1 MTAALDLNA
10 IAQFSAERMV
20 GCLVEGVILT
30 AFAGLLLRVIG
41 RQNSGTRFAVW
52 FSVLLAIP
60 ALAMSGGVW
69 ASAPG
74 HGPATT
80 VPVISMRAS
89 WALYLLGAWALL
101 ASVGLLRV
109 AVGLWHLYR
118 LRKSCIAI
126 EATSLDRPLQEML
139 RRFQASR
146 AVTICVSE
154 QVQAPTAVGLLK
166 PAVVIPEW
174 LMRELSTQELQQVM
188 LHELTH
194 LRRRDDW
201 TNLFQKILKALLF
214 FHPAVWWVEQRI
226 SLEREMAC
234 DDAVLAETADP
245 RTYAQCLVHLAEKSL
260 VRRSLAL
267 AQAAVSRIGQTSRR
281 VVQILDGDRPRTTQ
295 VWKPAVSLV
304 AVVSCASLVF
314 LGWAPQLVAFRDGTA
329 GVVANAA
336 AVAPVLQAAAKEP
349 VPAGVQDAAPKPAPR
364 RMQASPQV
372 LAAKMHAKSTALQ
385 RDDSAFESRLAQQTV
400 APAVVPARSAD
411 EGMMPP
417 ATFLVFVESRSYGAY
432 GLLEWQVA
440 VWRITVQQQ
449 TDSPTAKGIT
459 RKSI

>member
-1 MTAALDLNA
+1 
-10 IAQFSAERMV
+10 
-20 GCLVEGVILT
+20 
-30 AFAGLLLRVIG
+30 
-41 RQNSGTRFAVW
+41 
-52 FSVLLAIP
+52 
-60 ALAMSGGVW
+60 
-69 ASAPG
+69 
-74 HGPATT
+74 
-80 VPVISMRAS
+80 
-89 WALYLLGAWALL
+89 
-101 ASVGLLRV
+101 
-109 AVGLWHLYR
+109 
-118 LRKSCIAI
+118 
-126 EATSLDRPLQEML
+126 
-139 RRFQASR
+139 
-146 AVTICVSE
+146 
-154 QVQAPTAVGLLK
+154 
-166 PAVVIPEW
+166 
-174 LMRELSTQELQQVM
+174 
-188 LHELTH
+188 
-194 LRRRDDW
+194 
-201 TNLFQKILKALLF
+201 
-214 FHPAVWWVEQRI
+214 
-226 SLEREMAC
+226 
-234 DDAVLAETADP
+234 
-245 RTYAQCLVHLAEKSL
+245 VHLAEKSL
-260 VRRSLAL
+260 KRSLAL

-281 VVQILDGDRPRTTQ
+281 VVQILDVDRPRTTQ

-314 LGWAPQLVAFRDGTA
+314 LGRAPQLVAFRDGTA

-364 RMQASPQV
+364 RMRASPQV

-432 GLLEWQVA
+432 GLVEWQVA